1 MQSFNQGTLA
11 VEQMAERG
19 RAPCTIV
26 RLGGEHDVATADA
39 VRGALSDVDGDAAVI
54 VDLTG
59 CTFADS
65 SIIAALLQARRERSA
80 FAIVLPSD
88 PASAVVRAFTI
99 TDVTAHLACC
109 ASLDEARRR
118 FEPGQHPPPA

>member
-11 VEQMAERG
+11 VEQLAERG

-39 VRGALSDVDGDAAVI
+39 VRGALTDVDGGAVI
-54 VDLTG
+54 VDLGG
-59 CTFADS
+59 CTFVDS

-80 FAIVLPSD
+80 FAIVLPYD
-88 PASAVVRAFTI
+88 PASVVTRAFAI

-109 ASLDEARRR
+109 SSLDEARRLIETDYR
-118 FEPGQHPPPA
+118 PPSN

>member
-11 VEQMAERG
+11 VELAERG
-19 RAPCTIV
+19 RAPYTIV

-39 VRGALSDVDGDAAVI
+39 VRSALTVDGDGAVI
-54 VDLTG
+54 VDLGG

-65 SIIAALLQARRERSA
+65 SIIAVLLQARRERSA

-88 PASAVVRAFTI
+88 PASVVTRAFAI

-109 ASLDEARRR
+109 SSLDEARRLIEMDYR
-118 FEPGQHPPPA
+118 PPSN

>member
-1 MQSFNQGTLA
+1 MQSFNQGTMA
-11 VEQMAERG
+11 VEQVAERG
-19 RAPCTIV
+19 RAPCTV
-26 RLGGEHDVATADA
+26 LRLAGEHDVATAGA
-39 VRGALSDVDGDAAVI
+39 VRDALADARDAAVV

-65 SIIAALLQARRERSA
+65 SIIAALLQARRECPA
-80 FAIVLPSD
+80 FAVVLPSD

-118 FEPGQHPPPA
+118 FEPGQRPPST

>member
-1 MQSFNQGTLA
+1 MPSA
-11 VEQMAERG
+11 V
-19 RAPCTIV
+19 
-26 RLGGEHDVATADA
+26 
-39 VRGALSDVDGDAAVI
+39 ALTDVDCDGAVI
-54 VDLTG
+54 VDLGG

-88 PASAVVRAFTI
+88 PASVVTRAFAI

-109 ASLDEARRR
+109 SSLDEARRLIETDYR
-118 FEPGQHPPPA
+118 PPSN